1 MNGRLLRYARLRAGL
16 TQRQLAEMAHV
27 SQPAIAR
34 IERGG
39 VSPRLSTLLPLI
51 EATGF
56 VLELVPRIG
65 DGVDRTLI
73 RGSLDRSPEERIRAA
88 SAAARNLDA
97 FIETVRAGRA

>member
-1 MNGRLLRYARLRAGL
+1 MDGRILRYARRRAGL
-16 TQRQLAEMAHV
+16 TQRQLAENAHV
-27 SQPAIAR
+27 PQPAIAR

-56 VLELVPRIG
+56 SLELAPRIG

-73 RGSLDRSPEERIRAA
+73 RGSLDRSPEDRIQAA
-88 SAAARNLDA
+88 TAAARNLGA
-97 FIETVRAGRA
+97 FIEGVRAGRA